1 MVKPP
6 ANVTVHGIDE
16 AGYGPLLGPL
26 VVARADFSCAAEAR
40 LSRVGRKSKR
50 IRVGDSKR
58 ILAGADGR
66 ATLEATVLGF
76 HAAVHGRAP
85 RTLAEWL
92 ANDSSGGLLERL
104 EELPWYRELEV
115 ALPFAADPDDVERAA
130 EDVRA
135 GKVLKG
141 GEFVGLS
148 LRVLDEATLNRDLC
162 RTDNKHETLF
172 GEVARLMEEPLSAGS
187 RHRFEVDRL
196 GGRTRYADK
205 LSLAFPFAPVTVLEE
220 ASKRSSYD
228 IEYAGAQARVSFSV
242 SADDRHPECAL
253 ASMCAKYTRE
263 ALMRVFNRY
272 WQDRAPTL
280 RPTAGYYSDGRR
292 FLDDLEALKLMGAGD
307 RERLTRQR

>member
-1 MVKPP
+1 MVKP
-6 ANVTVHGIDE
+6 ATDVTIHGIDE

-26 VVARADFSCAAEAR
+26 VVARVDFACPPEAR
-40 LSRVGRKSKR
+40 LVRVGRRSKR

-58 ILAGADGR
+58 ILSGADGK

-76 HAAVHGRAP
+76 HAAAHGRPP

-92 ANDSSGGLLERL
+92 ANDSTDALERL
-104 EELPWYRELEV
+104 AALPWYRGLEE

-130 EDVRA
+130 EDVAA

-141 GEFVGLS
+141 GEFTGLS
-148 LRVLDEATLNRDLC
+148 LRVLDEVTLNRDLS

-172 GEVARLMEEPLSAGS
+172 GEVARLMEEPLEAGR

-205 LSLAFPFAPVTVLEE
+205 LSLAFPFAPVTVLDEE
-220 ASKRSSYD
+220 AKRSSYD
-228 IEYAGAQARVSFSV
+228 MEYAGAEARVSFSV
-242 SADDRHPECAL
+242 AADDRHPECAL

-272 WQDRAPTL
+272 WQGRAPTL
-280 RPTAGYYSDGRR
+280 RPTAGYSTDGRR
-292 FLDDLEALKLMGAGD
+292 FLDDLEALHVMEDGD
-307 RERLTRQR
+307 RERLVRRR